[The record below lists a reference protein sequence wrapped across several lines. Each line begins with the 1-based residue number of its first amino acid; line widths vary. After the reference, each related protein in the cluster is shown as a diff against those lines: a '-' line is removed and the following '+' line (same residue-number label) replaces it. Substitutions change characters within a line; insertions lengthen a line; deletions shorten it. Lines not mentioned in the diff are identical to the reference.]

1 MLCISCINKGVH
13 LGFFPG
19 KMWTFSLRVF
29 RTVFLYLYIC
39 IISYNYILFF
49 LWKVRRLGAA
59 WFKTSKCTRRLPNW
73 QGENAAQLWNFLN
86 TCISQFICTLLKI
99 LFIQRVDCKV
109 KEKRKT
115 GLDVVIQPSG
125 VSAFLPR
132 IHLSDSLAT
141 CDLMMEAIDIGSVLN
156 DCVYFS
162 LSNVLVSLK
171 C

>member
-1 MLCISCINKGVH
+1 M
-13 LGFFPG
+13 
-19 KMWTFSLRVF
+19 
-29 RTVFLYLYIC
+29 
-39 IISYNYILFF
+39 
-49 LWKVRRLGAA
+49 
-59 WFKTSKCTRRLPNW
+59 
-73 QGENAAQLWNFLN
+73 
-86 TCISQFICTLLKI
+86 
-99 LFIQRVDCKV
+99 

-162 LSNVLVSLK
+162 RSNVLVSLK

>member
-1 MLCISCINKGVH
+1 MYFV
-13 LGFFPG
+13 
-19 KMWTFSLRVF
+19 
-29 RTVFLYLYIC
+29 
-39 IISYNYILFF
+39 
-49 LWKVRRLGAA
+49 A
-59 WFKTSKCTRRLPNW
+59 
-73 QGENAAQLWNFLN
+73 
-86 TCISQFICTLLKI
+86 I

-132 IHLSDSLAT
+132 IHLSDSLET

-162 LSNVLVSLK
+162 RSNVLVSLK